1 MKIHPTVIA
10 SLRYKNGL
18 VLDMDCLD
26 ARQELTLFSMIEQSK
41 DMSRIKLW
49 SSLTKLEDVDYMI
62 NAES

>member
-1 MKIHPTVIA
+1 M
-10 SLRYKNGL
+10 
-18 VLDMDCLD
+18 D